1 MIFVDSFESLSS
13 SWDCLVK
20 NLRKNDFKYLSQ
32 QFDGEVLDLVKQRGF
47 YLYEYVSDFESFKEK
62 IQYKEKF
69 CNALKN
75 KKTQF
80 QRIRTY
86 S

>member
-20 NLRKNDFKYLSQ
+20 NLSKNDFKYLSQ
-32 QFDGEVLDLVKQRGF
+32 QLDSEVLDLFQQKGI
-47 YLYEYVSDFESFKEK
+47 YLYEYVSDFERFKEK

-69 CNALKN
+69 CNSLKN
-75 KKTQF
+75 KKNQF